1 MTPPV
6 RALIVDDEPLARDG
20 LRLML
25 GGLPD
30 VDVVGEAGEGVTAV
44 NAIRAL
50 RPDVVLLDV
59 QMPGQSGFDVVERAA
74 PDHLPLVVFVTAYDE
89 YALRAFQVHAF
100 DYLLKPVS
108 PIRLAEAMARV
119 RADMMRG
126 APPRERLLDVVD
138 TVRLGA
144 GERTSSRSRYTARF
158 AVRDRDRYVL
168 VRAADVDWID
178 AAANYVRLNTRGRG
192 FLLRMTLGEIE
203 QRLDPAVFT
212 RIHRSTIV
220 NTTRVQEIRP
230 DPHGDYDVVLADG
243 RTLRMS
249 RTFRERLLGR

>member
-1 MTPPV
+1 MTPRV
-6 RALIVDDEPLARDG
+6 RTLIVDDEPLARDG

-25 GGLPD
+25 GAVPD
-30 VDVVGEAGEGVTAV
+30 VDVVGEAGEGTAAV
-44 NAIRAL
+44 EAIRTL

-59 QMPGQSGFDVVERAA
+59 QMPGQSGFEVVERVA
-74 PDHLPLVVFVTAYDE
+74 PDPLPLVVFVTAYDE

-108 PIRLAEAMARV
+108 QARLAEAMLRV
-119 RADMMRG
+119 RTDMMRG
-126 APPRERLLDVVD
+126 APPRERVLDVVD
-138 TVRLGA
+138 AVRLGA
-144 GERTSSRSRYTARF
+144 GERTAPRRYTARF

-192 FLLRMTLGEIE
+192 LLLRMTLGEIE
-203 QRLDPAVFT
+203 GRLDPAVFT

-230 DPHGDYDVVLADG
+230 DPHGDYDVVLTDG

>member
-1 MTPPV
+1 MTLRV
-6 RALIVDDEPLARDG
+6 RTLIVDDEPLARDG

-25 GGLPD
+25 GTLPD
-30 VDVVGEAGEGVTAV
+30 VDVVGEAGEGTAAV
-44 NAIRAL
+44 QAIRTL

-59 QMPGQSGFDVVERAA
+59 QMPGQSGFDVVERVA

-89 YALRAFQVHAF
+89 HALRAFQVHAF

-108 PIRLAEAMARV
+108 QARLAEALLRV

-126 APPRERLLDVVD
+126 APARERVLDVVD
-138 TVRLGA
+138 AVRIGA
-144 GERTSSRSRYTARF
+144 GERTATRRYTARF

-168 VRAADVDWID
+168 VRTADVDWID
-178 AAANYVRLNTRGRG
+178 AAANYVRLNTRGRAL
-192 FLLRMTLGEIE
+192 LLRMTLSEIE
-203 QRLDPAVFT
+203 GRLDPAVFT

-230 DPHGDYDVVLADG
+230 DPHGDYEVVLTDG